1 MKKIALTLAAVAALG
16 VAACTN
22 QADEANSAENV
33 SDLGMAENEAM
44 DDVNVAANDAAAVNE
59 ADDALDNSAREVG
72 EAVENT
78 AKDLNNSA
86 KDVGNAVE
94 DAVD

>member
-44 DDVNVAANDAAAVNE
+44 DDVNVAANDAASINAAEN
-59 ADDALDNSAREVG
+59 ALDNAGAAIDNASD
-72 EAVENT
+72 AVANVAGNT
-78 AKDLNNSA
+78 A
-86 KDVGNAVE
+86 E
-94 DAVD
+94 